1 MTIARVGGQG
11 GGVTGSG
18 ATISRAFPSNVAAG
32 SLISVVAWKYSPAA
46 TAYSA
51 GNCTQ
56 SAGTATL
63 GAITLDRQVALAYD
77 GGTDYLHVAVWS
89 AIVATPGSLTM
100 QVAGNAG
107 DFSCL
112 ASDEFSGV
120 WDAARLEA
128 SNGGSNATDG
138 QTAASSGNA
147 SAVGAAL
154 FIGGLSVGNSGGT
167 IAVTPDAA
175 FTTIFE
181 NEAGATTQ
189 VGSAVF
195 QIAGAGLT
203 DAAEWTIGSS
213 GNLGWGAVVAVYKE
227 AGPPPQVARPT
238 SDTTAG
244 AWTPTPGAPT
254 TLFDKIDEAA
264 ADDGD
269 YISATGNT
277 VGAVALSSLST
288 PEAGTQTLRVRA
300 QGSPTKRLIAR
311 LLEGAST
318 RATITVDPLGALAT
332 ATAVAAGIVSYAAL
346 AVELEVQDATSPP
359 AATVTWGAVGTAAS
373 GTTSCTPAYPTGISA
388 ATSKI
393 FCLVTGRSS
402 TASTAF
408 TMPAGWTSVAQLEG
422 GTGTWGV
429 DTGTRRVGLFQKDT
443 TVGTETGTVT
453 VSLAG
458 DTNNTL
464 RASIFRVE
472 VPSGFGISVEAGTG
486 ADTTNATSFSAT
498 SSTSIS
504 LAPDDLLIIGVAQN
518 IDSGTQSAQSI
529 TAAGITFGTR
539 SNRASTAV
547 TNGNDHRHIMD
558 SVPVTAGTAT
568 VAPTYAYTISASGS
582 GPALFARLRATAPT
596 EAARV
601 TWVEF
606 EVPTAA
612 SSGGGGKAPM
622 RARRLPLRRLIQH

>member
-1 MTIARVGGQG
+1 MAAPLIQGTRGSVNIAGTTATLT
-11 GGVTGSG
+11 VTGALVGEGIVANVRWYST
-18 ATISRAFPSNVAAG
+18 ATLNSATCTGETVEILGTAQTGGPNDGRSIWLVIRNVQ
-32 SLISVVAWKYSPAA
+32 
-46 TAYSA
+46 SA
-51 GNCTQ
+51 GNKAIDLTFSASA
-56 SAGTATL
+56 SAGQGEGWRVSGHDTGAGMVGGRNGASGSSAAPSVTMTGCPAECLGFAVCQNNVSDLTSPSAGWSLIAPSFADTFWYDEGLTAADL
-63 GAITLDRQVALAYD
+63 GATGDKTVS
-77 GGTDYLHVAVWS
+77 GSMSGSGTWVIN
-89 AIVATPGSLTM
+89 AIAIAP
-100 QVAGNAG
+100 VAG
-107 DFSCL
+107 S
-112 ASDEFSGV
+112 
-120 WDAARLEA
+120 
-128 SNGGSNATDG
+128 
-138 QTAASSGNA
+138 
-147 SAVGAAL
+147 
-154 FIGGLSVGNSGGT
+154 
-167 IAVTPDAA
+167 
-175 FTTIFE
+175 
-181 NEAGATTQ
+181 
-189 VGSAVF
+189 
-195 QIAGAGLT
+195 
-203 DAAEWTIGSS
+203 
-213 GNLGWGAVVAVYKE
+213 
-227 AGPPPQVARPT
+227 PPQVARPT

-359 AATVTWGAVGTAAS
+359 TATVTWGAVGTAAS

-498 SSTSIS
+498 SSTSLS
-504 LAPDDLLIIGVAQN
+504 FAPNDLLIIGVAQN